1 MAEIGKPLRKIN
13 VQPEKQPEKK
23 RTVNPPAP
31 APAKEKEKEKVPA

>member
-31 APAKEKEKEKVPA
+31 AKKEKEKVPA